1 MPPSFAGNQQLIWI
15 GQQLQPDVPL
25 YEVPYRYTIRGRID
39 PHRFA
44 DAFGQLVSRSEV
56 LRTVATDDQWTQSAV
71 RAVRDEEC
79 RVIDVSSAPDPQADA
94 DRIVN
99 ERLAG
104 RFDHTRSLC
113 DAILLRLS
121 ADNWEF
127 YLTIHHALTDAFA
140 GRAILATLAKF
151 YQADA
156 SDPTRLDVP
165 DYRQYIDWQDRH
177 ACDESVAR
185 QTAWFA
191 ERSDATPGT
200 RFYSAGRESVS
211 ARQTRVTVR
220 LNDEENQAI
229 ATSVMVSPFRQIT
242 APLSH
247 FNLFATTMIAWLSRL
262 EQQQSICIGAT
273 THGRST
279 AAFRETIGLF
289 MQLLPFRVSVDSSE
303 TFADLS
309 RKVAAESMGFLSNA
323 IPGAMT
329 SQSQRAFDVGLN
341 LIDLT
346 VEDFC
351 GMPTSMR
358 WLHNGYGDPQRKLT
372 VSAHPLDGDRWELL
386 FDFSDDVFS
395 ADDRQRA
402 VQHFRNTLM
411 AVSASPTTRIADYD
425 LLTDSEYTFL
435 AKHGGIASTL
445 ESVNLW
451 QRFCKQCERVH
462 DAIAVDGPAT
472 QLSYDGLRQMAQD
485 LSERIE
491 DAGFGE
497 LVPLLC
503 RRDEKAAIAMMGVLA
518 SGRCFMIVD
527 AENPPERVRQLLSQS
542 GVPRMIDATGN
553 SISVLPIASPRQSNC
568 DLAQDACYALFTSG
582 STGQPQGVVIRHESV
597 WNLLTAFETMAP
609 LQQDCR
615 CAWWTNIGFDVAMY
629 EVFSALL
636 FGRTLCIPSDTQRL
650 SADEML
656 EWMRAMQIGSAYLPP
671 FFLPALDRRLANG
684 RPLDLKRLLVGVE
697 PIPQRLLASIVDRS
711 PDLKLINGYGPTE
724 TTICATLHPIDRL
737 DHSSGPAS
745 IGRPVAGNSILIVD
759 SAGQQVP
766 PGVSGE
772 LWISGA
778 GLANGYLA
786 NPDLMRQRF
795 VMRPATGDDVIW
807 YRSGDC
813 VRMRDDGALEFL
825 GRIDDQL
832 KLSGVRI
839 EPAEITA
846 AIRQCKG
853 VHDCLV
859 LPQMRNGRAERLV
872 ALIEGDSAIDVTSIR
887 RHLRT
892 RFAAAM
898 VPSRFI
904 VQPRF
909 PRTINGKIDRRQI
922 EAILD
927 RQRSDDAAQTSA
939 TITAPKNAIEFTL
952 VNLIGALLDRKSV
965 GTDDDFFELGGSSL
979 DAMQFVS
986 RANELGISITIQDV
1000 FRHRDAKTLASLQ
1013 TPVPDIPVPSPSDA
1027 TPVAEF
1033 SSGQRSIWYHWNS
1046 NRQSPAYQYQ
1056 VVWKASGRIDPAL
1069 VRRCLATLIRQH
1081 PALRTTVDVQDGV
1094 PVPRV
1099 HDDLPLAW
1107 TLWDHDVTKEAI
1119 VAEGRRPFDLASDGP
1134 LRALLVRSRDH
1145 GDTLAITVHHIAVD
1159 QHSLQLLMNQFAHDY
1174 IKGEGGLFDGVEA
1187 TSRVSK
1193 PKKIP
1198 PSPFSHLPKKRPLSP
1213 FSWWRGRLD
1222 GCERASGLPF
1232 DFEPSAG
1239 DSEAGELFRFS
1250 LSDRL
1255 SAAIHR
1261 SASACGVSVG
1271 TYLLTAYSVLLSRYS
1286 ATENFVIGMPVSR
1299 RDNWS
1304 LEDGEVG
1311 FLIEALPFACRI
1323 RRDVAFDALAGQ
1335 ISNDFA
1341 DLLTHRQATHQ
1352 ELSEHFGTL
1361 FETMFVPQQPP
1372 VPLEL
1377 GDGLTLIPEVS
1388 DLGVSKFDLTWFAA
1402 DARPRIECAIEF
1414 RTNRFKRATIELMSQ
1429 HWRSLLEQL
1438 ARDPSQRVGQVDFCT
1453 EMDQA
1458 AMQAL
1463 AGNHDTPAIAPHGQ
1477 TVIERILRRGRK
1489 TPDAVAV
1496 VCGDESIRYRD
1507 LIDRGGKLAERL
1519 REAGVGPN
1527 TKVAVCLSRSVE
1539 LVVGILGILQAGGA
1553 YVPFDPDLPLERL
1566 RQLSARVGTRI
1577 VVGIR
1582 SGLGGVFETVIDP
1595 RDLPRT
1601 GDANGARIDAPEGQ
1615 TLAYILHTSGST
1627 GQPKGVEITHDALLR
1642 STLARKSFYPTAP
1655 QRYLMVS
1662 PIWFDSSVAG
1672 IFWTLCDGGQLIL
1685 PQDEDVQ
1692 DVQRLAALIDRHQVT
1707 ETLVLPSLYL
1717 VLVKHANPTLFPTLK
1732 RVILAGESCT
1742 RSLVRQHFRVLP
1754 GARLFNEYGPTEAS
1768 VWSTVAELRPTDD
1781 MISIGRSV
1789 EGTPVCLLD
1798 RDGASIPI
1806 GCIGEIHIGG
1816 PRLANGY
1823 HADRKLTKQKF
1834 IPDPRPGQS
1843 GRLYRTGDLARMRR
1857 DGSLIFVGRLDE
1869 QIKVNGVRIE
1879 PAEIESELIGIDG
1892 VSDAAVMAVPRS
1904 LASVSDHPDAI
1915 VAALSELPAEEAQR
1929 WIDRALQLDNDVA
1942 ETLTYEDDHA
1952 RWSVEIKQG
1961 DFIATPRKRQRA
1973 WLLNQMLRDSASDL
1987 NALDRIAR
1995 HMVAGSDA
2003 PHLPRNLST
2012 ERLTEQEIM
2021 EDWQTPLMK
2030 VMADWATE
2038 SHGDVLEIG
2047 FGRGVAATM
2056 IQESG
2061 VRSHT
2066 VVEMNPHS
2074 INDHFVPWRK
2084 QYSDPKIRLIP
2095 GPWQDNVDKLDT
2107 YDSVFF
2113 HAFPM
2118 NETEF
2123 IQYVANSATFAEHF
2137 FPVAAR
2143 LLRDGGVFTYLTTE
2157 VDSLSRRHQRS
2168 LLEHFGEIQMRV
2180 QPLSIPEDTKDAWWA
2195 DSMLV
2200 VRAVK

>member
-1 MPPSFAGNQQLIWI
+1 MSPSFAGNQQLIWI

-25 YEVPYRYTIRGRID
+25 YEVPYRYTIHGRVD

-44 DAFGQLVSRSEV
+44 DALRQLVSRSEV

-71 RAVRDEEC
+71 RAVREVEC
-79 RVIDVSSAPDPQADA
+79 RVVDVSSAPDPQADA

-113 DAILLRLS
+113 DAMLIRLA
-121 ADNWEF
+121 ADEWEF

-140 GRAILATLAKF
+140 GRAILATLARF
-151 YQADA
+151 YETDA
-156 SDPTRLDVP
+156 SDPAKLDVP
-165 DYRQYIDWQDRH
+165 DYRQYIDWQARH
-177 ACDESVAR
+177 TPDDSVAR

-191 ERSDATPGT
+191 ERSDASPGT
-200 RFYSAGRESVS
+200 RFYSAGRQSVS

-220 LNDEENQAI
+220 LNDGENQAI
-229 ATSVMVSPFRQIT
+229 AASVMASPFRQIT

-247 FNLFATTMIAWLSRL
+247 FNLFATTLIAWLSRL
-262 EQQQSICIGAT
+262 EQQESICIGAT

-279 AAFRETIGLF
+279 AALRETIGLF
-289 MQLLPFRVSVDSSE
+289 MQLLPFRVSVDSTE

-309 RKVAAESMGFLSNA
+309 RKVAAESMGFLCNA
-323 IPGAMT
+323 MPGVMT
-329 SQSQRAFDVGLN
+329 SESQRAFDVALN
-341 LIDLT
+341 VIDLA
-346 VEDFC
+346 VDDFC

-358 WLHNGYGDPQRKLT
+358 WLHNGYGDPQRRLT

-402 VQHFRNTLM
+402 VQHFRSTLM
-411 AVSASPTTRIADYD
+411 AISASPTTRIADYD
-425 LLTDSEYTFL
+425 LLTYSERAFL
-435 AKHGGIASTL
+435 AKHGGIASTV
-445 ESVNLW
+445 EHVDLW
-451 QRFCKQCERVH
+451 QTFCNQCERVH
-462 DAIAVDGPAT
+462 DAIAVDGPAI

-485 LSERIE
+485 LAERIE
-491 DAGFGE
+491 DSGFGE

-503 RRDEKAAIAMMGVLA
+503 RRDEKAVIAMMGVLA
-518 SGRCFMIVD
+518 SGRCFLIVD
-527 AENPPERVRQLLSQS
+527 AETPPERARQLLLQS
-542 GVPRMIDATGN
+542 GVSQMIDATGD
-553 SISVLPIASPRQSNC
+553 SISIVPIALPQASTC
-568 DLAQDACYALFTSG
+568 DLAQDACYVLFTSG
-582 STGQPQGVVIRHESV
+582 STGQPQGVVVRHESV
-597 WNLLTAFETMAP
+597 WNLLSAFETMAP
-609 LQQDCR
+609 LKRDCR

-656 EWMRAMQIGSAYLPP
+656 EWMRAMQIDSAYLPP
-671 FFLPALDRRLANG
+671 YFLEETDRQLANG
-684 RPLDLKRLLVGVE
+684 RSLDLKRLLVGVE
-697 PIPQRLLASIVDRS
+697 PIPQRLLASIADRS
-711 PDLKLINGYGPTE
+711 PDLHLINGYGPTE
-724 TTICATLHPIDRL
+724 TTICATLHPVDRL
-737 DHSSGPAS
+737 DRSSGPAS

-759 SAGQQVP
+759 SVGRQVP

-786 NPDLMRQRF
+786 NPDLTRQRF
-795 VMRPATGDDVIW
+795 VTRPATGDDVVW
-807 YRSGDC
+807 YRSGDR

-846 AIRQCKG
+846 AIRQCDG

-872 ALIEGDSAIDVTSIR
+872 ALIEGDSAIDVDRIR
-887 RHLRT
+887 RHLRS

-909 PRTINGKIDRRQI
+909 PRTINGKIDRKQI
-922 EAILD
+922 EAILE
-927 RQRSDDAAQTSA
+927 RQRSADAAQTSA

-952 VNLIGALLDRKSV
+952 VSLIAATLDLTSV
-965 GTDDDFFELGGSSL
+965 GTDADFFELGGSSL
-979 DAMQFVS
+979 DAMRFVS
-986 RANELGISITIQDV
+986 RANELGISITIQDLL
-1000 FRHRDAKTLASLQ
+1000 RHRDAKTLASLQ
-1013 TPVPDIPVPSPSDA
+1013 TPVLDFPVQSRSAA

-1033 SSGQRSIWYHWNS
+1033 SSGQRAIWYHWHS

-1056 VVWKASGRIDPAL
+1056 VVWKATGRIDPAL
-1069 VRRCLATLIRQH
+1069 VRRCLTELIRQH
-1081 PALRTTVDVQDGV
+1081 PALRTTVDVQDGA
-1094 PVPRV
+1094 PVPWV

-1107 TLWDHDVTKEAI
+1107 TLWDHDATNEAI
-1119 VAEGRRPFDLASDGP
+1119 VAEGRRPFDLANDGP
-1134 LRALLVRSRDH
+1134 LRALLVRSHNH

-1159 QHSLQLLMNQFAHDY
+1159 QHSIQLLMNQFAQHY
-1174 IKGEGGLFDGVEA
+1174 RHPEKGEGGLFGAAASIPRVAEPE
-1187 TSRVSK
+1187 TSVAS
-1193 PKKIP
+1193 
-1198 PSPFSHLPKKRPLSP
+1198 PLS
-1213 FSWWRGRLD
+1213 WWAERLD
-1222 GCERASGLPF
+1222 GCDRAIALPF
-1232 DFEPSAG
+1232 DFEPSAAG
-1239 DSEAGELFRFS
+1239 SEAGELFRFS
-1250 LSDRL
+1250 LSDHL
-1255 SAAIHR
+1255 SAAIRR

-1271 TYLLTAYSVLLSRYS
+1271 MYLLAAYSVLLSRYS

-1299 RDNWS
+1299 RSNWS

-1323 RRDVAFDALAGQ
+1323 RHDAAFDELAGQ
-1335 ISNDFA
+1335 ISHDFA

-1352 ELSEHFGTL
+1352 ELSEQFGSL
-1361 FETMFVPQQPP
+1361 FDTMFVPQQTLA
-1372 VPLEL
+1372 PLEL

-1388 DLGVSKFDLTWFAA
+1388 DLGVAKFDLTWFAA
-1402 DARPRIECAIEF
+1402 DARPQIECAIEF
-1414 RTNRFKRATIELMSQ
+1414 RTNRLKRETIELMSR

-1438 ARDPSQRVGQVDFCT
+1438 ARDPSQRVGQVDFSS
-1453 EMDQA
+1453 DIDHA
-1458 AMQAL
+1458 AMKAL
-1463 AGNHDTPAIAPHGQ
+1463 AGHHDSAAIVPDGQ
-1477 TVIERILRRGRK
+1477 TVIELIHRRARE

-1507 LIDRGGKLAERL
+1507 LVDRSGKLAERL

-1527 TKVAVCLSRSVE
+1527 IAVAVCHSRSVE
-1539 LVVGILGILQAGGA
+1539 MVVGIFGILQAGGA

-1566 RQLSARVGTRI
+1566 RQLSARVGTR
-1577 VVGIR
+1577 VAVGNR
-1582 SGLGGVFETVIDP
+1582 SGLGGVFQTVIDP
-1595 RDLPRT
+1595 HDPPWT
-1601 GDANGARIDAPEGQ
+1601 GDPNGAPMDASAGQ

-1685 PQDEDVQ
+1685 PQDQDLQ
-1692 DVQRLAALIDRHQVT
+1692 DVQRLAALIDRQQVT
-1707 ETLVLPSLYL
+1707 ETLVLPSLYR
-1717 VLVKHANPTLFPTLK
+1717 VLVKHANPTLLQTLE

-1742 RSLVRQHFRVLP
+1742 RSLVRQHFGALP
-1754 GARLFNEYGPTEAS
+1754 STRLFNEYGPTEAS
-1768 VWSTVAELRPTDD
+1768 VWSTVAELKPTDD

-1798 RDGASIPI
+1798 QNGASVPI
-1806 GCIGEIHIGG
+1806 GCVGEVHLGG

-1823 HADRKLTKQKF
+1823 HADRELTHQKF
-1834 IPDPRPGQS
+1834 ISDPRSGS
-1843 GRLYRTGDLARMRR
+1843 CGRLYRTGDLARMRR
-1857 DGSLIFVGRLDE
+1857 DGSLIFLGRLDE

-1879 PAEIESELIGIDG
+1879 PAEIESELVGIDG
-1892 VSDAAVMAVPRS
+1892 VIDAAVMAVQGSP
-1904 LASVSDHPDAI
+1904 VTISDHPDAI

-1929 WIDRALQLDNDVA
+1929 WIDRAMEIDGGVA
-1942 ETLTYEDDHA
+1942 ETLMYEDDHA

-1961 DFIATPRKRQRA
+1961 NFIATPRKRQRT
-1973 WLLNQMLRDSASDL
+1973 WLLNQMLRDSAADL
-1987 NALDRIAR
+1987 DALDHIAR
-1995 HMVAGSDA
+1995 HLVAGSDA
-2003 PHLPRNLST
+2003 PHLPRDLSS
-2012 ERLTEQEIM
+2012 ERLTDQEIM
-2021 EDWQTPLMK
+2021 EDWQSPLMK
-2030 VMADWATE
+2030 VMTEWATE

-2047 FGRGVAATM
+2047 FGRGAAATM

-2084 QYSDPKIRLIP
+2084 HYPDPNIRLIP
-2095 GPWQDNVDKLDT
+2095 GSWQDNIDKLAT

-2123 IQYVANSATFAEHF
+2123 VQYVANSATFAEHF
-2137 FPVAAR
+2137 FPVASR

-2157 VDSLSRRHQRS
+2157 IDSLSRRHQRS
-2168 LLEHFGEIQMRV
+2168 LLEHFNEIQMRV

-2195 DSMLV
+2195 DSMVV

>member
-1 MPPSFAGNQQLIWI
+1 MSPSFAGNQQLIWI

-25 YEVPYRYTIRGRID
+25 YEVPYRYTIHGRID

-44 DAFGQLVSRSEV
+44 DAFRQLVSHSEV
-56 LRTVATDDQWTQSAV
+56 LRTVATDDQWTRSAV
-71 RAVRDEEC
+71 RAVREVEC
-79 RVIDVSSAPDPQADA
+79 RVVDFSSAPDPQADA
-94 DRIVN
+94 DRIVS

-104 RFDHTRSLC
+104 RFDQTRSLC
-113 DAILLRLS
+113 DAMLLRLS
-121 ADNWEF
+121 ADQWEF

-151 YQADA
+151 YETDP
-156 SDPTRLDVP
+156 SDRTQLDVP
-165 DYRQYIDWQDRH
+165 DYRQYLDWQARQKSD
-177 ACDESVAR
+177 DSVAR

-191 ERSDATPGT
+191 ERSDASPGT

-242 APLSH
+242 APLGH
-247 FNLFATTMIAWLSRL
+247 FNLFATTLIAWLSRL
-262 EQQQSICIGAT
+262 EQQEFVCIGAT

-279 AAFRETIGLF
+279 PAFRETIGLF
-289 MQLLPFRVSVDSSE
+289 MQLLPFRVSVDPWE

-323 IPGAMT
+323 MPGAMT
-329 SQSQRAFDVGLN
+329 SESQRAFDVALN
-341 LIDLT
+341 VIDLA
-346 VEDFC
+346 VDDFA
-351 GMPTSMR
+351 GMPTSLR
-358 WLHNGYGDPQRKLT
+358 WLHNGYGDPQRELT
-372 VSAHPLDGDRWELL
+372 VSALPLDGDRWELL

-395 ADDRQRA
+395 ANDRQRA
-402 VQHFRNTLM
+402 VQHFRNTLI
-411 AVSASPTTRIADYD
+411 AISASPTTRIADYD
-425 LLTDSEYTFL
+425 LLTDSERAFL
-435 AKHGGIASTL
+435 ADHCGVALTL
-445 ESVNLW
+445 KPVNLW
-451 QRFCKQCERVH
+451 QTFCNQCERVR
-462 DAIAVDGPAT
+462 DAIAVDGPAI
-472 QLSYDGLRQMAQD
+472 QLSYDGLRQMARTLAEQ
-485 LSERIE
+485 IE
-491 DAGFGE
+491 DSGFDE
-497 LVPLLC
+497 LVPIFC
-503 RRDEKAAIAMMGVLA
+503 RRDEKAIIAMMGVLA
-518 SGRCFMIVD
+518 SGRCFLIVD
-527 AENPPERVRQLLSQS
+527 AENPPERARQLLSQS
-542 GVPRMIDATGN
+542 GVSRMIDATGD
-553 SISVLPIASPRQSNC
+553 SISVVPIAAPRQLTC
-568 DLAQDACYALFTSG
+568 DLPQDACYVLFTSG
-582 STGQPQGVVIRHESV
+582 STGQPQGVVVRHESV
-597 WNLLTAFETMAP
+597 WNLLNAFETMAP
-609 LQQDCR
+609 VKQDCR

-656 EWMRAMQIGSAYLPP
+656 DWMRSMQIDSAYLPP
-671 FFLPALDRRLANG
+671 FFLEALDRQLANG
-684 RPLDLKRLLVGVE
+684 RPLRLKRLLVGVE

-711 PDLKLINGYGPTE
+711 PDLTLINGYGPTE

-737 DHSSGPAS
+737 DRSSGPAS

-759 SAGQQVP
+759 SAGRQVP
-766 PGVSGE
+766 PGVPGE

-786 NPDLMRQRF
+786 NPDLTRQRF
-795 VMRPATGDDVIW
+795 VTRPASGDDVVW
-807 YRSGDC
+807 YRSGDR

-846 AIRQCKG
+846 AIRQCDG

-872 ALIEGDSAIDVTSIR
+872 ALIEGDSAIDVDRIR

-909 PRTINGKIDRRQI
+909 PRTINGKIDREQI

-927 RQRSDDAAQTSA
+927 RQRSDDVAQSSV

-952 VNLIGALLDRKSV
+952 VNLISATLDLKSV

-979 DAMQFVS
+979 DAMRFVS

-1000 FRHRDAKTLASLQ
+1000 LRHRDAKTLASLQ
-1013 TPVPDIPVPSPSDA
+1013 TLMPDVPDQHQSDA
-1027 TPVAEF
+1027 TPAAEF
-1033 SSGQRSIWYHWNS
+1033 SSGQRAIWYHWHS

-1056 VVWKASGRIDPAL
+1056 VTWKASGQIDPAL
-1069 VRRCLATLIRQH
+1069 VRRCLAKLIRQH
-1081 PALRTTVDVQDGV
+1081 PALRTTVDVQEGV

-1107 TLWDHDVTKEAI
+1107 TLWDHDATEEAI
-1119 VAEGRRPFDLASDGP
+1119 VAEGRRPFDLARDGP

-1159 QHSLQLLMNQFAHDY
+1159 QHSIQLLMNQFAHDH
-1174 IKGEGGLFDGVEA
+1174 IKGEGGLFDEVEA

-1193 PKKIP
+1193 PQKSP
-1198 PSPFSHLPKKRPLSP
+1198 PSPFAPQKRPPSP
-1213 FSWWRGRLD
+1213 FSWWRGRLE
-1222 GCERASGLPF
+1222 GCDRAVALPF
-1232 DFEPSAG
+1232 DFELSAEG
-1239 DSEAGELFRFS
+1239 SEDGELFRFS
-1250 LSDRL
+1250 LSDQL
-1255 SAAIHR
+1255 SAAIRR

-1271 TYLLTAYSVLLSRYS
+1271 TYLLAAYSVLLSRYS
-1286 ATENFVIGMPVSR
+1286 ATENFVIGIPVSR

-1323 RRDVAFDALAGQ
+1323 RRDVAFDELVGQ

-1341 DLLTHRQATHQ
+1341 DVLTHRQATHQ

-1361 FETMFVPQQPP
+1361 FETMFVPQQPLA
-1372 VPLEL
+1372 PLEL
-1377 GDGLTLIPEVS
+1377 GDGLTLTPAVS
-1388 DLGVSKFDLTWFAA
+1388 DLGVAKFDLTWFAA
-1402 DARPRIECAIEF
+1402 DARPRIQCAIEF
-1414 RTNRFKRATIELMSQ
+1414 RTNRFKRETIELMSQ

-1438 ARDPSQRVGQVDFCT
+1438 AATPSQSVGQIDFSSET
-1453 EMDQA
+1453 DQA
-1458 AMQAL
+1458 AMKAL
-1463 AGNHDTPAIAPHGQ
+1463 AGHHDPPAIDPDGQ
-1477 TVIERILRRGRK
+1477 TVIERIQCRGYE

-1496 VCGDESIRYRD
+1496 VCGAESIRYRD

-1527 TKVAVCLSRSVE
+1527 VAVAVCLSRSVE
-1539 LVVGILGILQAGGA
+1539 MVIGIFGILQAGGA

-1566 RQLSARVGTRI
+1566 RQLSARVGAGV
-1577 VVGIR
+1577 VVGNR
-1582 SGLGGVFETVIDP
+1582 SGLGSVFQTVIDP

-1601 GDANGARIDAPEGQ
+1601 RNANGARIDALQGQ
-1615 TLAYILHTSGST
+1615 SLAYILHTSGST

-1685 PQDEDVQ
+1685 PQDQDLQ
-1692 DVQRLAALIDRHQVT
+1692 DVQRLAALIDRYEMT
-1707 ETLVLPSLYL
+1707 ETLVLPSLYR
-1717 VLVKHANPTLFPTLK
+1717 VLVKHANPTSLQTLQ

-1742 RSLVRQHFRVLP
+1742 QPLVRQHFKILP
-1754 GARLFNEYGPTEAS
+1754 STRLFNEYGPTEAS
-1768 VWSTVAELRPTDD
+1768 VWSTVAELMPTDD
-1781 MISIGRSV
+1781 MISIGRSAG
-1789 EGTPVCLLD
+1789 ETPVCLLD
-1798 RDGASIPI
+1798 RNGAAVPI
-1806 GCIGEIHIGG
+1806 GCVGEIHLGG

-1823 HADRKLTKQKF
+1823 HADRELTNQKF
-1834 IPDPRPGQS
+1834 IPDPRSGS
-1843 GRLYRTGDLARMRR
+1843 CGRLYRTGDLARMRR
-1857 DGSLIFVGRLDE
+1857 DGSLIFLGRLDD
-1869 QIKVNGVRIE
+1869 QIKVNGMRIE
-1879 PAEIESELIGIDG
+1879 PAEIESELVDVDG
-1892 VSDAAVMAVPRS
+1892 VWDAAVMAIQRS
-1904 LASVSDHPDAI
+1904 PVSVSDQPDAL

-1929 WIDRALQLDNDVA
+1929 WIDRAMDIDSGIA

-1952 RWSVEIKQG
+1952 RWSVEIKQSE
-1961 DFIATPRKRQRA
+1961 FIATPRKRQRA
-1973 WLLNQMLRDSASDL
+1973 WMLNQMLRDSAADL

-1995 HMVAGSDA
+1995 QMVAGSDA
-2003 PHLPRNLST
+2003 PHLPRDLST
-2012 ERLTEQEIM
+2012 ERLTDQEIM
-2021 EDWQTPLMK
+2021 EDWQSPLMK
-2030 VMADWATE
+2030 VMAEWATE

-2056 IQESG
+2056 IQQSG

-2066 VVEMNPHS
+2066 IVEMNPHS

-2084 QYSDPKIRLIP
+2084 QYSDPNIRLIP

-2137 FPVAAR
+2137 FPVASG

-2157 VDSLSRRHQRS
+2157 IDSLSRRHQRS
-2168 LLEHFGEIQMRV
+2168 LLEHFDEIQMRI

-2195 DSMLV
+2195 DSMVV